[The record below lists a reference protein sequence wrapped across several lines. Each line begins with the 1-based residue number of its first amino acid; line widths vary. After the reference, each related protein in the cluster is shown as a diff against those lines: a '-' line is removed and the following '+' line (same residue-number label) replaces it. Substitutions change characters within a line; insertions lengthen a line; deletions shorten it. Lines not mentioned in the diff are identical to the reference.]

1 MKIEC
6 VYFDSEWFALISQ
19 QDDWTGNYKYY
30 MRKVND
36 KDDTIRFAG
45 QNINVSAEIE
55 KAHNKRDELEA
66 LRKQNRELMKHF

>member
-6 VYFDSEWFALISQ
+6 VYFDGEWFALICQ

-36 KDDTIRFAG
+36 KNDTIRFEG